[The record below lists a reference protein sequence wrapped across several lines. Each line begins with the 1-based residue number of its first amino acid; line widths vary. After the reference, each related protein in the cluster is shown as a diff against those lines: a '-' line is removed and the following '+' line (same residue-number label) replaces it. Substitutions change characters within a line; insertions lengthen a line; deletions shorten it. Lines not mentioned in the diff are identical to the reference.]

1 MFQKF
6 EIVDWHVHH
15 MREPEYDI
23 SQTDLEFMS
32 KCKLQGVLT
41 AILQSFYDLQAILQV
56 PNLDN
61 R

>member
-1 MFQKF
+1 
-6 EIVDWHVHH
+6 

-23 SQTDLEFMS
+23 PQTDLEFMS
-32 KCKLQGVLT
+32 KCELQGVLT
-41 AILQSFYDLQAILQV
+41 AILQSLYDLQAILQV